1 MMTGISMRAGGLLL
15 AVVLW
20 TAVVPLCAAQ
30 EALPAGEEMA
40 ADAAP
45 DPLVLER
52 DALREKA
59 SGFSMTAQ
67 SFGERQNALR
77 LELKEAAQANRSLTD
92 VVTEDEETAALTLR
106 LQQLEVELQE
116 VREALKARIHNN
128 PEVQVRQERVKAISE
143 AMQVLRSER
152 EAFEKAATA
161 TLRRLKVVEDELA
174 KRERAAA
181 AAAAAGEGE
190 TSSGET
196 NGVRSVSEKIPGT
209 GASK

>member
-1 MMTGISMRAGGLLL
+1 MTGISMRAGGLLL

-59 SGFSMTAQ
+59 RGFSMTAQ

>member
-1 MMTGISMRAGGLLL
+1 MTGISMRAGGLLL